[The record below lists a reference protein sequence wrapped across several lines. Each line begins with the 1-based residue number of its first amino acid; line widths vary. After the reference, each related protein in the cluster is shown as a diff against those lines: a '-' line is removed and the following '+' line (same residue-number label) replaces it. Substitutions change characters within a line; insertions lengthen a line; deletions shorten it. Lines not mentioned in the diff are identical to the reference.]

1 MLDYLTQSLGIYV
14 KLYYNVVVWVV
25 KVIYDAIVMTRM
37 TRIKTINQSV
47 VKHAY

>member
-25 KVIYDAIVMTRM
+25 KVIHDAIVMTRM
-37 TRIKTINQSV
+37 TRIKTKRS
-47 VKHAY
+47 